1 MRVSCE
7 RWGKTERKGF
17 LKFLVFLPTH
27 THSREGKGK
36 EGKGREG
43 KGREGK
49 GPSDSYKW
57 AYVLEASLLSQ
68 AQFHVAKQTNSQH
81 VISVHAT
88 L

>member
-1 MRVSCE
+1 M
-7 RWGKTERKGF
+7 ERKGF
-17 LKFLVFLPTH
+17 LKFLVFLQTH
-27 THSREGKGK
+27 THSREGKGREGK
-36 EGKGREG
+36 GREGRGREGKGREG

-68 AQFHVAKQTNSQH
+68 AQLHVAKQTNSQH